1 LGNRQVAYYS
11 PRKEDK
17 QVTDQGQGLTS
28 DISKVVHDRLRTL
41 QPTNKPNGPEPV
53 ASLGSTEHPPVPRSS
68 ALQSIAQQLSRLSY
82 YDMMLLA
89 KSLHSLNDQVLAE
102 HPVEIADL
110 LHGWAVKEL
119 EASSTASG

>member
-1 LGNRQVAYYS
+1 M
-11 PRKEDK
+11 
-17 QVTDQGQGLTS
+17 TDQGQGLTG
-28 DISKVVHDRLRTL
+28 DISKVVHERLRTL
-41 QPTNKPNGPEPV
+41 QPANKPNGPEPV
-53 ASLGSTEHPPVPRSS
+53 ASLGSTHPEHSPVPRSS

-89 KSLHSLNDQVLAE
+89 KSLHSQNDQVLAE